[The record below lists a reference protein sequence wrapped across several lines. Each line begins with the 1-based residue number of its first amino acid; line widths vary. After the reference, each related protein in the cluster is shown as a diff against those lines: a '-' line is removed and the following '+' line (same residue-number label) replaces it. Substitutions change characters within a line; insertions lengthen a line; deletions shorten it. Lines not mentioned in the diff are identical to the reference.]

1 VAAPHLRRSL
11 NSNLSAAIVVGNCDF
26 GLTMNSGTH
35 FDIFTDSPDAQPMW
49 IESTQNLEDARER
62 LREVARIAPQ
72 RDCFVYSEESGIV
85 ELVLRANFQELRRA
99 YSLTGMHGSA
109 RCYRSSR
116 ADPWELQ
123 AASDSGKH

>member
-1 VAAPHLRRSL
+1 
-11 NSNLSAAIVVGNCDF
+11 
-26 GLTMNSGTH
+26 MNSGTH

-85 ELVLRANFQELRRA
+85 EIVLRANFQAQESIFTDGDARQRSVLSKFPRRPMG
-99 YSLTGMHGSA
+99 TP
-109 RCYRSSR
+109 SSQR
-116 ADPWELQ
+116 
-123 AASDSGKH
+123 